1 MASLPSRSNDLSS
14 APDSA
19 RPGITRRTWLR
30 DAAVLIGTLSA
41 GSALAT
47 LAPSRV
53 WALELAGINKHEGE
67 TLLVLTQTI
76 YPHASLP
83 SAVYALAVKDLDA
96 AAAKDPAGK
105 RLISD
110 GVAHLDTTAGGSFAG
125 ASDEQRLAMARK
137 IEGTPF
143 FETVRS
149 TCITSLYNNDMAFAH
164 FGYEGASWPKGGYIR
179 RGFNDLAWLPSPPG
193 SASPPVAVVSSSN
206 QER

>member
-1 MASLPSRSNDLSS
+1 MASLPSRSSDMSS
-14 APDSA
+14 ADSA
-19 RPGITRRTWLR
+19 SAGITRRTWLR

-41 GSALAT
+41 GSALAA

-53 WALELAGINKHEGE
+53 WALELAGLSKHEGE

-76 YPHASLP
+76 YPHASMP
-83 SAVYALAVKDLDA
+83 SAIYALAVKDLDA
-96 AAAKDPAGK
+96 AAAKDPAGA
-105 RLISD
+105 RLCRD
-110 GVAHLDTTAGGSFAG
+110 GVANLDAVAGGHFAS
-125 ASDEQRLAMARK
+125 ASDAQRLAVARK

-179 RGFNDLAWLPSPPG
+179 RGFDDLAWLPSPPG
-193 SASPPVAVVSSSN
+193 SASPPVAVLPTHE
-206 QER
+206 ER

>member
-1 MASLPSRSNDLSS
+1 MENSSFSRAEGAPQAPEAARGLS
-14 APDSA
+14 
-19 RPGITRRTWLR
+19 RGRWLR

-41 GSALAT
+41 GSVLAT

-53 WALELAGINKHEGE
+53 WALELTGIDQHEGE

-96 AAAKDPAGK
+96 AAAKDPAGA
-105 RLISD
+105 RLLRD
-110 GVAHLDTTAGGSFAG
+110 GVANLDTTAGEKFAT
-125 ASDEQRLAMARK
+125 ASDAKRLAVARK
-137 IEGTPF
+137 LEGTPF

-193 SASPPVAVVSSSN
+193 SASPPVALL
-206 QER
+206 